1 MDIVWYGHA
10 CFRLSDRGVV
20 IVTDPPSDDLG
31 YERPRI
37 RADVV
42 TISHDHPGHNNRIG
56 FRGGPK
62 FFDGPGEYEV
72 KDVFVTG
79 ITTYHDGRS
88 GSVRGRNTVFLFDF
102 DGTTVCHLGDLGHVP
117 TQDQIEAL
125 SDVDVL
131 LVPVGGVHTLDAS
144 KAVEVISLIEPRLV
158 IPMHYRT
165 PVEKARLET
174 LDKFLK
180 EMGLAPMPLESELK
194 VVKSGLPQ
202 ETQVVLLDYYR
213 PSAAGEASSPS
224 AGNK

>member
-20 IVTDPPSDDLG
+20 IVTDPPSDDLA

-62 FFDGPGEYEV
+62 FF
-72 KDVFVTG
+72 
-79 ITTYHDGRS
+79 
-88 GSVRGRNTVFLFDF
+88 LFDF

-117 TQDQIEAL
+117 AQDQIEAL

-131 LVPVGGVHTLDAS
+131 LIPIGGVHTLDAS
-144 KAVEVISLIEPRLV
+144 KAAEVISLIEPRLV

-180 EMGLAPMPLESELK
+180 EMGLAPMPLQSELK
-194 VVKSGLPQ
+194 VVKSGLPE

-213 PSAAGEASSPS
+213 PSVAGEPS
-224 AGNK
+224 GDAIQVAPVGDKGQT